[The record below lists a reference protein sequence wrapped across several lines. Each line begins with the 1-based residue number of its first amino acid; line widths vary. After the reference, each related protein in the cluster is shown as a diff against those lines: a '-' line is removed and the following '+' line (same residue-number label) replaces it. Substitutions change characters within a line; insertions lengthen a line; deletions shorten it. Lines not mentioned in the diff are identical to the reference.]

1 MVTRAGSNNFH
12 GNAFEFLRNSVFNA
26 KPWSSLGPKDAL
38 HRNQFGGT
46 FGGPILR
53 DRTFF
58 FAGYQGT
65 IFRNVGA
72 GSKATVPT
80 TAQRPAPP
88 GPAVLQLLPGIPS
101 PNAGPSCPT
110 FPRRHAYSH
119 FH

>member
-72 GSKATVPT
+72 GGNATVPT
-80 TAQRPAPP
+80 AANRPPATHPP
-88 GPAVLQLLPGIPS
+88 SINTPLGV
-101 PNAGPSCPT
+101 PT
-110 FPRRHAYSH
+110 
-119 FH
+119 